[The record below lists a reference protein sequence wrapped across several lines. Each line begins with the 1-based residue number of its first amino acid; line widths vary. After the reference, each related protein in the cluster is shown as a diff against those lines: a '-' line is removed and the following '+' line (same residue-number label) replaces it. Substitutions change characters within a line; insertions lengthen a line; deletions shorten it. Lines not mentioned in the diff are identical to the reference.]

1 MGISRLPLLRQEK
14 LYLVT
19 SPSEELLAIV
29 EAALQGGLRLVQYRA
44 KSMTDQLRLQEAQ
57 ALRSLCTQYQALF
70 IVNDRIDLALA
81 VGADGVHLGQDDFPV
96 DVARQ
101 LLGSHRII
109 GRSTTNPQELQQA
122 IQEKVDYIGV
132 GPVYATPTKTDK
144 TVAGLEY
151 VRYAAKHAPMP
162 WYCIGGI
169 DVSNIPAVLKAGGD
183 RVAVVRAIMEA
194 ADPQQ
199 AVQALNRMLRNG
211 LNGET
216 EEADE

>member
-1 MGISRLPLLRQEK
+1 
-14 LYLVT
+14 
-19 SPSEELLAIV
+19 
-29 EAALQGGLRLVQYRA
+29 
-44 KSMTDQLRLQEAQ
+44 
-57 ALRSLCTQYQALF
+57 
-70 IVNDRIDLALA
+70 
-81 VGADGVHLGQDDFPV
+81 
-96 DVARQ
+96 
-101 LLGSHRII
+101 
-109 GRSTTNPQELQQA
+109 
-122 IQEKVDYIGV
+122 
-132 GPVYATPTKTDK
+132 VYATPTKTDK